1 MSGPFAFPSGMMSLD
16 QMLSQMG
23 EGWDGLERSFSPAP
37 TRRPFEPEDDLKKM
51 IALFYDT
58 TPEGRRIVEWIFDL
72 TFRAPYPPVAG
83 SFEQAAL
90 AAKAHEA
97 RAAVG
102 RVLVQTIV
110 DGRALM
116 EKSRSQHHADPAR

>member
-1 MSGPFAFPSGMMSLD
+1 MSGPFAFPSDMMSLD

-23 EGWDGLERSFSPAP
+23 EGWDGLERSFQPAP
-37 TRRPFEPEDDLKKM
+37 TRQPFEPEDDLKKT

-58 TPEGRRIVEWIFDL
+58 TPEGRRMMEWIFDL
-72 TFRAPYPPVAG
+72 TFRAPYPPVGG

-116 EKSRSQHHADPAR
+116 EKTRSQNHADPAR

>member
-1 MSGPFAFPSGMMSLD
+1 MSGPFAFPSDMMSLD
-16 QMLSQMG
+16 HMLAQMG
-23 EGWDGLERSFSPAP
+23 VGWDGLEQPFRPAP
-37 TRRPFEPEDDLKKM
+37 TRQPFEPEDDLKKM

-58 TPEGRRIVEWIFDL
+58 TPEGRRMVEWIFDL
-72 TFRAPYPPVAG
+72 TFRAPYPSIGG
-83 SFEQAAL
+83 SLEQAAL

-102 RVLVQTIV
+102 RVLVQAIV

-116 EKSRSQHHADPAR
+116 EKTRSQNHADTA